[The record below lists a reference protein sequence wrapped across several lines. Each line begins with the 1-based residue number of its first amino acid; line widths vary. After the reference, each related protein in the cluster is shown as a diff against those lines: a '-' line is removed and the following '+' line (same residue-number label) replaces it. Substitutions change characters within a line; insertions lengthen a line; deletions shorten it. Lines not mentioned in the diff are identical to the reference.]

1 MSTQTP
7 SQKPFTAEIIMARR
21 QGKNYYSASDG
32 TGSSETGSESLNDFD
47 VLQAIA
53 SLRADVMARLDQ
65 GVDATVPGNSEAP
78 AESIA
83 APAPAPEM
91 SDGENEE
98 LRRQLAELSNAI
110 AETKQEIMSMRDPK
124 SQSGDEVR
132 AATLELDAVV
142 DSTEVATNSIMEAAE
157 QIDDLASRLVSQ
169 LGASSDSALAEEINE
184 RVVNIFEACNF
195 QDITGQRIT
204 KVVTTLKFIDER
216 VSKMMELWGAEQV
229 EGDGQERAMTDEDL
243 LNGPSMEGEGASQD
257 DIDALFD

>member
-1 MSTQTP
+1 
-7 SQKPFTAEIIMARR
+7 MARR
-21 QGKNYYSASDG
+21 QGKNYYSASDSSGGSADEAG
-32 TGSSETGSESLNDFD
+32 TLHDSD

-53 SLRADVMARLDQ
+53 SLRADVLARLDH
-65 GVDATVPGNSEAP
+65 GVSIPESVGAVAP
-78 AESIA
+78 VESVA
-83 APAPAPEM
+83 DGLDAPEL
-91 SDGENEE
+91 SNNENEE
-98 LRRQLAELSNAI
+98 LRRQLAELSEAI

-157 QIDDLASRLVSQ
+157 QIDDLASRLCSQ
-169 LGASSDSALAEEINE
+169 LSGSTDAALAEEINE

-229 EGDGQERAMTDEDL
+229 EGDGADRAMTDEDL

>member
-1 MSTQTP
+1 MSTQVP

-21 QGKNYYSASDG
+21 QGKNYYSASDR
-32 TGSSETGSESLNDFD
+32 TGSSEEGSELLNDSD
-47 VLQAIA
+47 VLHAIA

-65 GVDATVPGNSEAP
+65 GVGTLDT
-78 AESIA
+78 AESESVA
-83 APAPAPEM
+83 AADAADGPEM
-91 SDGENEE
+91 SDSDNEE
-98 LRRQLAELSNAI
+98 LRRQLTELSNAI

-157 QIDDLASRLVSQ
+157 QIDDLASRLCSQ
-169 LGASSDSALAEEINE
+169 LSDTTDSALAEEINE

-243 LNGPSMEGEGASQD
+243 LNGPSLEGEGASQD